1 MGYADNRK
9 GYRLYDEEN
18 YKIVYSRDVIFNESV
33 NGSVKQSEAQSNPT
47 RYVKIDCFNEDDDL
61 KDNDIRDE
69 PSDIASDHD
78 EEPVPRRSTREG
90 HHPDHYG
97 VWVNA
102 ADVTEPVTVEDALN
116 GQDSDK
122 WKDAMQADYESL
134 TSNNVWEL
142 VEPPKDCKLV
152 SSKWIFKHKVGSTGL
167 VERYKAR
174 LVAQG
179 YSQRPGVD
187 YDKMF
192 SPVVRSKS
200 IRAVIALAAQNNLKL
215 HQMDVTTTFLNG
227 ELKEVVYMKQPDGY
241 IKKGKERLVCK
252 LKRSIYGLKQSPC
265 CWNSTLDSQLK
276 AMGFMQTTSDPCLYV
291 STEGEPFII
300 AVYVDDILLAGKLDK
315 RIAEVLSSRFNVK
328 DMGEL
333 QYFLGVMI
341 IQDLKGGTV
350 WMGQPSYTESILQK
364 FNTAEAKPVKTPINP
379 SEKLCKATDESN
391 CIDEELYQSAVGK
404 LLYFSLDKARYYL
417 CCVHCC
423 QVYCKTHRAALESC

>member
-1 MGYADNRK
+1 MGYTDDRK
-9 GYRLYDEEN
+9 GYRLYDEEHC
-18 YKIVYSRDVIFNESV
+18 KIVYSRDVIFNESV

-78 EEPVPRRSTREG
+78 EEPVPQRSTREG

-134 TSNNVWEL
+134 TSNVWEL

-192 SPVVRSKS
+192 SPVVRSES

-215 HQMDVTTTFLNG
+215 HQMDVTTAFLNG

-265 CWNSTLDSQLK
+265 CWNSTLDFQLK
-276 AMGFMQTTSDPCLYV
+276 VMGFYADN
-291 STEGEPFII
+291 
-300 AVYVDDILLAGKLDK
+300 K
-315 RIAEVLSSRFNVK
+315 
-328 DMGEL
+328 
-333 QYFLGVMI
+333 
-341 IQDLKGGTV
+341 
-350 WMGQPSYTESILQK
+350 
-364 FNTAEAKPVKTPINP
+364 
-379 SEKLCKATDESN
+379 
-391 CIDEELYQSAVGK
+391 
-404 LLYFSLDKARYYL
+404 
-417 CCVHCC
+417 
-423 QVYCKTHRAALESC
+423 